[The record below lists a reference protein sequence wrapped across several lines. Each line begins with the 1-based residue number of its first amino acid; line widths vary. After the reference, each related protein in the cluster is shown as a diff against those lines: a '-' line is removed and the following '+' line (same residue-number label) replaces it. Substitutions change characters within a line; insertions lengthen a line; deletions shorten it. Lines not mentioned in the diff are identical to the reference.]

1 MAIILRCL
9 TERSE
14 LIDWFVPGRTGA
26 RAVDSQTRLEP
37 ELAISHFNWIHRRL
51 RNFLNFVMRHSVLFR
66 KARSPWSCLCGTMR
80 MCWLARS
87 VGGSSVGHR
96 VIGL

>member
-26 RAVDSQTRLEP
+26 RAVNSQTRLEP

-51 RNFLNFVMRHSVLFR
+51 CNFLDFAMRHSVLFR
-66 KARSPWSCLCGTMR
+66 KARSRWSCLCGTMG

-87 VGGSSVGHR
+87 VGR
-96 VIGL
+96 VEC